1 MKTRGAI
8 LTGLGVL
15 VLVIVLAGSLFIVKE
30 GEYKVVLRFGEA
42 TRIHSEPGIKMKLP
56 FIETVRSLPK
66 YQKIYDSE
74 PTTILTNDKKPIIV
88 DNYTV
93 WRITNPQAFLRSLN
107 TVSNAESRISDA
119 VYNALRRKLSETE
132 YGNIISEN
140 TARGDLNAEIT
151 KIVAD
156 VAENQGYGI
165 EVIDVR
171 IKRTDLPEENKQSV
185 YNRMISDRQ
194 SIAAGYLSE
203 GDEESRK
210 ITSNADRQAKELI
223 AEAEARAKKIIAEGE
238 QEAAR
243 IYNEAY
249 GKDPEFYQL
258 YRTLESYV
266 KTFEG
271 EPVIMM
277 PIDSPYTRLLLGE
290 R

>member
-1 MKTRGAI
+1 MKKRGI
-8 LTGLGVL
+8 FLIGLGAL
-15 VLVIVLAGSLFIVKE
+15 LLVIVLSGSMFIVKE

-42 TRIHSEPGIKMKLP
+42 TRIHTEPGIKFKVP
-56 FIETVRSLPK
+56 FVESVRTLPK
-66 YQKIYDSE
+66 YQKIHDSE
-74 PTTILTNDKKPIIV
+74 PTLILTNDKKPIIV

-93 WRITNPQAFLRSLN
+93 WRISDPQKFLRSLN

-119 VYNALRRKLSETE
+119 VYNAVRRKLSEIE
-132 YGNIISEN
+132 YGSIISEN

-156 VAENQGYGI
+156 VAVNQGYGI
-165 EVIDVR
+165 EIIDVR
-171 IKRTDLPEENKQSV
+171 IKRTDLPAENKASV

-210 ITSNADRQAKELI
+210 ITSNADRQAKELL

-249 GKDPEFYQL
+249 GKDPEFYEL

-277 PIDSPYTRLLLGE
+277 PIDSPYARLLLGE
-290 R
+290 

>member
-277 PIDSPYTRLLLGE
+277 PIDSPYARILLGE
-290 R
+290 